1 MQSVVNVSEGLAASL
16 ATTFR
21 NQTQHDSRT
30 ERTMNEPTILVVD
43 DEPSI
48 NEVVSIY
55 LRRAGYQVV
64 VARDGQE
71 ALEALDRQTPDLL
84 VLDLML
90 PKVDGLEITRRVRA
104 QGDTPIIMLTARR
117 EETDRILGLEMGADD
132 YVVKPFSPQELVSRV
147 KAVLRRTHGS
157 SPISSER
164 PLVFDDLL
172 IDPKTRLVEINGEEK
187 SLTAREFDLL
197 WTLAR
202 HPRQVFNRDQLLDL
216 VWGLTE
222 YVDPSTVTVHV
233 RRLREKIEPTPSNPR
248 HIQTVWGVGYKF
260 EP

>member
-1 MQSVVNVSEGLAASL
+1 
-16 ATTFR
+16 
-21 NQTQHDSRT
+21 
-30 ERTMNEPTILVVD
+30 MNEPTILVVD

-48 NEVVSIY
+48 SEVVSIY

-64 VARDGQE
+64 VAHDGQQALQ
-71 ALEALDRQTPDLL
+71 ALEKELPDLV

-90 PKVDGLEITRRVRA
+90 PKVDGLEITRRLRA
-104 QGDTPIIMLTARR
+104 EGDTPIIMLTARR
-117 EETDRILGLEMGADD
+117 EEADRIAGLDMGADD

-147 KAVLRRTHGS
+147 KAVLRRTRGS
-157 SPISSER
+157 APTIAER
-164 PLVFDDLL
+164 PLLFDDLC
-172 IDPKTRLVEINGEEK
+172 IDPKTRLVEVRGEEK
-187 SLTAREFDLL
+187 SLTAKEFDLL
-197 WTLAR
+197 WVLAR

-233 RRLREKIEPTPSNPR
+233 RRLREKIEPDPSKPS
-248 HIQTVWGVGYKF
+248 HIHTVWGVGYKF